1 LPGMKARLTGVAYA
15 LGWSALCK
23 VPEPWAA
30 AAFRF
35 VADIAW
41 RRQGQSVQVLEGNL
55 RRVLGPDASGHE
67 LRAVSR
73 AAMRSYARYW
83 LEIFRLPVMDKDQ
96 IAKAMSEHG
105 AVDEMVG
112 NLAAGRGV
120 VCPLPH
126 MGNWDQAAVWI
137 IAKGAG
143 SFTTVMERLEPESV
157 YERFLAFREG
167 LGMEVLPA
175 SGGAS
180 PFGVLARRLRSGK
193 LVALPSDRDV
203 TGGGVEVEFFG
214 EKALMMGGSAA
225 LAVQTGAAL
234 MPATL
239 WFDGDGWGVYVHPEI
254 PVPAEGDRWQKASVM
269 TQQVAKVFEEGV
281 RRHPADWHMLQRVF
295 VSDLDPQRLVAAR
308 ARVKGR
314 QRAAE
319 RNGNGNGGDQ
329 GGHGE
334 GAPVSGAEP
343 GGAEPGGAEP
353 GGAEPGGAEP
363 GGAEPGGAEPGGAEP
378 GGAEPSEAAAQA
390 AEEVGS
396 AGPLGGESP

>member
-1 LPGMKARLTGVAYA
+1 MKARLTGVAYA
-15 LGWSALCK
+15 FGWSALCK

-30 AAFRF
+30 AAFRL

-41 RRQGQSVQVLEGNL
+41 RRQGRGVEVLEGNL
-55 RRVLGPDASGHE
+55 RRVLGPDASGKE

-83 LEIFRLPVMDKDQ
+83 LEVFRLPVMDKDRIVQ
-96 IAKAMSEHG
+96 GMAEHG
-105 AVDEMVG
+105 AVDEMLA

-137 IAKGAG
+137 IARGAG
-143 SFTTVMERLEPESV
+143 SFTTVMERLEPASV
-157 YERFLAFREG
+157 YDRFFAFREG

-175 SGGAS
+175 TGGAS
-180 PFGVLARRLRSGK
+180 PFGVLARRLRNGK
-193 LVALPSDRDV
+193 LVAMPSDRDV

-254 PVPAEGDRWQKASVM
+254 PVPAEGDRWQRTNAM
-269 TQQVAKVFEEGV
+269 TQQVAKVFEEGI

-295 VSDLDPQRLVAAR
+295 VNDLDPQRLATAR
-308 ARVKGR
+308 ARAR

-319 RNGNGNGGDQ
+319 RNGNGNGDGGGGGGGGGD
-329 GGHGE
+329 GGN
-334 GAPVSGAEP
+334 GAHANGADP
-343 GGAEPGGAEP
+343 GVT
-353 GGAEPGGAEP
+353 
-363 GGAEPGGAEPGGAEP
+363 
-378 GGAEPSEAAAQA
+378 AAAP

-396 AGPLGGESP
+396 AGPPGGDSP